1 MPLIDKLALFR
12 ELEIVLPLV
21 FRITHLDDE
30 VFFHQLFDDLIAW
43 GNAMRVLE
51 EAVI

>member
-1 MPLIDKLALFR
+1 MALVDKFAFLC

-21 FRITHLDDE
+21 FRIPHLDDE